1 VTCDLNIVIELWGSM
16 CGLFLSTKCLCYVM
30 SNAGGRWRDC
40 DEGTR
45 REGMIVEDNVGL
57 MFDTH

>member
-1 VTCDLNIVIELWGSM
+1 MWGSM
-16 CGLFLSTKCLCYVM
+16 CGLYLSAKCLCCVM

-45 REGMIVEDNVGL
+45 REEMIVEDNVGL